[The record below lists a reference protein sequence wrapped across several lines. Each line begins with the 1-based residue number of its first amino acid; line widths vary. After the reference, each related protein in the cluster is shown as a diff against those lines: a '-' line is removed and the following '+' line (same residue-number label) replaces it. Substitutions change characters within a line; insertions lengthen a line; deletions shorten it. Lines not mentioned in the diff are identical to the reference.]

1 MIEDWRKLN
10 KVVWVNANTPV
21 FIAFYF
27 NEMPSFI
34 IINDWIKQIGIDL
47 TKIALSFEL
56 IFIYKK

>member
-1 MIEDWRKLN
+1 
-10 KVVWVNANTPV
+10 
-21 FIAFYF
+21 
-27 NEMPSFI
+27 MPSFI